1 MIRILL
7 AIAIV
12 AVPLRVVADPTAADR
27 AAAEAETLAQA
38 GKFTEAAAK
47 FREAYKEDP
56 RPDLYCNIGITTYKA
71 QQLAPAHL
79 LLAQCLDRA
88 SLDPQFVETARA
100 VLASIETAMRVGDFC
115 PVNFQIDPLASSVEI
130 EGFGSEATFV
140 GSRVVWLPFGTH
152 RVTVRAGGHTERV
165 VEVVTTARE
174 PKTESIRL
182 DAAVVKPIAPVAP
195 TIRLEARS
203 KIPAIAASAVTGLA
217 LVGLVVSMSKGRS
230 SSDRAATAF
239 DEFAFETDRDNVEKW
254 NTRLAIS
261 SVVAILGAGASGFL
275 WYRAVTPAQVE
286 VRPEGGAA
294 ISLGGRF

>member
-1 MIRILL
+1 VIRILL
-7 AIAIV
+7 AIAVV
-12 AVPLRVVADPTAADR
+12 AAPLRVVADPTAADR

-100 VLASIETAMRVGDFC
+100 VLASIETAMRAGDFC
-115 PVNFQIDPLASSVEI
+115 PVDFRIDPLASSVEI

-140 GSRVVWLPFGTH
+140 GSRVVWLPLGTH

-174 PKTESIRL
+174 PKTETIKL
-182 DAAVVKPIAPVAP
+182 DAVVVKPIAPAP
-195 TIRLEARS
+195 TTRLETRS

-230 SSDRAATAF
+230 SADRAATAF
-239 DEFAFETDRDNVEKW
+239 DQLAFEADRDNVEKW

-261 SVVAILGAGASGFL
+261 SVIAILGAGASGFL
-275 WYRAVTPAQVE
+275 WYRALTPAQVE
-286 VRPEGGAA
+286 VRPEGGAT